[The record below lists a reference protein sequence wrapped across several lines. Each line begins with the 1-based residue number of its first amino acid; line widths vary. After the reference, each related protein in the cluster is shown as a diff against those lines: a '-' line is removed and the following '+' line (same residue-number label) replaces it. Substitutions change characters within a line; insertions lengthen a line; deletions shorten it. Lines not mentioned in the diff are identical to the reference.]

1 MDLAQLNNPLMAGV
15 AGLSI
20 GLVLTFFVMVKA
32 WFGRRSLE
40 KENAS
45 LLRGHILMHDTGHKT
60 LSAELEELKRKN
72 ENLRVTV
79 ATLKTKTEKS
89 ELRTLHIYDHAIRLM
104 NARAPGFAPVWE
116 STLAEAEVEMQKTDT
131 GMVAWIRRTIRPSLA
146 NKPSQVALPSTTN
159 QPSPDPLGSSVTD
172 AHASSAARTNTSVNT
187 DAAR

>member
-1 MDLAQLNNPLMAGV
+1 MELLAQLLNNPFVAGV

-20 GLVLTFFVMVKA
+20 GLGFSLLVMAKA
-32 WFGRRSLE
+32 WFVRRSLE

-60 LSAELEELKRKN
+60 LTSELEGLKRQN

-89 ELRTLHIYDHAIRLM
+89 ELRTLHIYDKAIRLM

-116 STLAEAEVEMQKTDT
+116 STLAEAEAEMQQVDT
-131 GMVAWIRRTIRPSLA
+131 GMIAWIRRTIRPSLV
-146 NKPSQVALPSTTN
+146 NKSHQVPLQFTDQ
-159 QPSPDPLGSSVTD
+159 QPNPVI
-172 AHASSAARTNTSVNT
+172 NT
-187 DAAR
+187 DATR

>member
-1 MDLAQLNNPLMAGV
+1 MELLAQLLNNPFGAGV

-20 GLVLTFFVMVKA
+20 GLGFSLLVMVKA
-32 WFGRRSLE
+32 WFVRRSLE

-60 LSAELEELKRKN
+60 LTSELEGLKRQN

-116 STLAEAEVEMQKTDT
+116 STLSEAEAEMQQVDT
-131 GMVAWIRRTIRPSLA
+131 GMIAWIRKTIRPSLA
-146 NKPSQVALPSTTN
+146 NKPHQAPLQSTDQQSNPVVNT
-159 QPSPDPLGSSVTD
+159 T
-172 AHASSAARTNTSVNT
+172 AAR
-187 DAAR
+187 

>member
-1 MDLAQLNNPLMAGV
+1 MELLNNPLMTGL

-20 GLVLTFFVMVKA
+20 GLVIAFFVQVSA
-32 WFGRRSLE
+32 WFKRRSLE

-60 LSAELEELKRKN
+60 LTAELEGLKKQN

-89 ELRTLHIYDHAIRLM
+89 ELRTLHIYDKAIRLM
-104 NARAPGFAPVWE
+104 IVRAPGFAPVWE
-116 STLAEAEVEMQKTDT
+116 TTLTEAEAEMQQVDT
-131 GMVAWIRRTIRPSLA
+131 GMIAWVKRTIGLSLV
-146 NKPSQVALPSTTN
+146 NKPQQAPLQAAN
-159 QPSPDPLGSSVTD
+159 QQPNPAV
-172 AHASSAARTNTSVNT
+172 HT